1 MPTLRKRASN
11 IDVLFCYFKKGS
23 EESGKNRIRIGR
35 ISSINREAGM
45 ARIVYS
51 DKNSTSSEIPLFNF
65 NNEYNPPKIGE
76 LVLVIHL
83 SNDSST
89 AIIMGGFWNAEH
101 RPAPAEYQKD
111 FQRGETYEKYQEKQ
125 YLLHTENIVFECAEE
140 KISVKKLIEMKKK
153 LESLENNV

>member
-1 MPTLRKRASN
+1 MFFFVISRKE
-11 IDVLFCYFKKGS
+11 VKKV
-23 EESGKNRIRIGR
+23 EKNRIRIGR
-35 ISSINREAGM
+35 ISSINREAGT

-83 SNDSST
+83 SNNSST

-111 FQRGETYEKYQEKQ
+111 FQRGEAYEKYQEKQ
-125 YLLHTENIVFECAEE
+125 YLLHAENIVFECAEE

-153 LESLENNV
+153 LESLENSV

>member
-1 MPTLRKRASN
+1 MFFFVISRKE
-11 IDVLFCYFKKGS
+11 VKKV
-23 EESGKNRIRIGR
+23 EKNRIRIGR
-35 ISSINREAGM
+35 ISSINREAGT

-51 DKNSTSSEIPLFNF
+51 DKNSTSSEFPLFNF

-89 AIIMGGFWNAEH
+89 AIIMGGFWNVEH

-111 FQRGETYEKYQEKQ
+111 FQRGEAYEKYQEKQ
-125 YLLHTENIVFECAEE
+125 YFLHAENIIFECAEG
-140 KISVKKLIEMKKK
+140 KISVKELIEMKKK
-153 LESLENNV
+153 LESLENSV

>member
-1 MPTLRKRASN
+1 MFFFVISRKE
-11 IDVLFCYFKKGS
+11 VKKV
-23 EESGKNRIRIGR
+23 EKNRIRIGR
-35 ISSINREAGM
+35 ISSINREAGT

-51 DKNSTSSEIPLFNF
+51 DKNSTSSEFPLFNF
-65 NNEYNPPKIGE
+65 NNEYSPPKIGE

-111 FQRGETYEKYQEKQ
+111 FQRGEAYEKYQEKQ
-125 YLLHTENIVFECAEE
+125 YLLHAENIIFECEE
-140 KISVKKLIEMKKK
+140 GKISVKELIEMKKK
-153 LESLENNV
+153 LENLENSV

>member
-1 MPTLRKRASN
+1 MFFFVISRKE
-11 IDVLFCYFKKGS
+11 VKKV
-23 EESGKNRIRIGR
+23 EKNRIRIGR
-35 ISSINREAGM
+35 ISSINREAGT

-51 DKNSTSSEIPLFNF
+51 DKNSTSSEFPLFNF
-65 NNEYNPPKIGE
+65 NNEYSPPKIGE

-111 FQRGETYEKYQEKQ
+111 FQRGEAYEKYQEKQ
-125 YLLHTENIVFECAEE
+125 YLLHAENIVFECAEG
-140 KISVKKLIEMKKK
+140 KISVKELIEMKKK
-153 LESLENNV
+153 LESLENSV